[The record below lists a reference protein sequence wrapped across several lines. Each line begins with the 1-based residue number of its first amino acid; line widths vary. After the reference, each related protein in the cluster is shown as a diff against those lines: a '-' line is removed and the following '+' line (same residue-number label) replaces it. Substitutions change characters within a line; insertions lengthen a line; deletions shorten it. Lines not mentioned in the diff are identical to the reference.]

1 MKGCHRCEHG
11 EAVARGE
18 YAQAAWEDVPCSSC
32 DVMSSLGFAVEY
44 DDARGS
50 VGGGQLAVGS
60 GEVGVVA
67 GGELSH
73 ALPVAVMREV
83 MVGFLKLRPELRDVI
98 AWRFA
103 GMSYRDI
110 GTVQGV
116 TMACAEKRHRRAME
130 LWPALKALFPE
141 KVAKR
146 ERRRTGCRGRTKN
159 GEHVYG
165 G

>member
-18 YAQAAWEDVPCSSC
+18 YAQAAWKDVPCSSC

-50 VGGGQLAVGS
+50 EGHVTASPNVGFAGS
-60 GEVGVVA
+60 
-67 GGELSH
+67 ELSH